1 MHSFSQF
8 FKLLQI
14 MIINAFESRW
24 YCARLYFHL
33 ELLLKMSPHDLFKCL
48 FSFLAHIECLT
59 QIIKYCLHVVSLAP
73 LIHSI
78 QWNLSF
84 TPGSYHKLDYQ
95 ERTSYF
101 FNIFIYSRIGL
112 QIERL
117 NLCLF
122 PRVIL
127 RLSQTLYKNSQII
140 ESYFS

>member
-14 MIINAFESRW
+14 MIINAFESR
-24 YCARLYFHL
+24 CHCTILYFHL
-33 ELLLKMSPHDLFKCL
+33 ELLLKMSAHDIFKCL
-48 FSFLAHIECLT
+48 FSFLAHIERLT
-59 QIIKYCLHVVSLAP
+59 QIVNYCLHVVSLAP
-73 LIHSI
+73 LSHSI

-84 TPGSYHKLDYQ
+84 TSRCYHKLDYQ

-101 FNIFIYSRIGL
+101 SHIFIHSLIGL

-127 RLSQTLYKNSQII
+127 RLPQTSHLNS
-140 ESYFS
+140 